1 MLASTFATL
10 GRPESV
16 ISLRGSSTQNLAVCE
31 RVAYPPDN
39 MTLSS
44 SPQNYGKRDWLPWL
58 AVALALSAALRLWTI
73 VTTSPNLYPDSYQYL
88 ELARRLGDLD
98 LAADVGQRTPLYPAM
113 LLILG
118 NDPDLVRLAQMV
130 FGLAIVAAVFSVIWM
145 LTHNAWSA
153 CVGSL
158 LYGLNLAQLR
168 FESDV
173 LTETLTAL
181 LLTLSAAFLTWLW
194 ADRSRH
200 VQSKA
205 FVAAVCAGLVPL
217 ARPVYAFV
225 PVLAALALLVWV
237 PRSPRRLA
245 ILALVSAAAFLPM
258 LAWSTYNYSRLDTF
272 GLNTMTG
279 FNLTN
284 KTNDYVQDA
293 PEEYAQIRDIYVAF
307 RDAHRDEHLFNIGH
321 TTTDMM
327 AATGQSYPELS
338 KTVLGMNL
346 GLIRTHQGEYW
357 KNVGRVF
364 AEFWKGTGYD
374 ESLPRLGGVTPAAW
388 VAQKWSAMLLN
399 LVFLLLVALWA
410 IRALVRWTWPPLTPL
425 VWMSAVPIVAA
436 ALCALVEDGS
446 NARFGMPTQPLV
458 VCVLVVATTLA
469 VERRRTHD
477 SGPDIGRSP
486 LVT

>member
-1 MLASTFATL
+1 M
-10 GRPESV
+10 GG
-16 ISLRGSSTQNLAVCE
+16 RGSAETSRDLMGMSAKSSSGLQLAVCG
-31 RVAYPPDN
+31 RVTYPPAT

-44 SPQNYGKRDWLPWL
+44 SQPNHGKRDWLPWL

-73 VTTSPNLYPDSYQYL
+73 VTTSPNLYPDSHQYL
-88 ELARRLGDLD
+88 ELARRMGSLD
-98 LAADVGQRTPLYPAM
+98 LAADVGQRTPLYPGM
-113 LLILG
+113 LLVLG
-118 NDPDLVRLAQMV
+118 NDADLVRLAQML

-168 FESDV
+168 FESDL

-181 LLTLSAAFLTWLW
+181 LLAVSAAFLTWLW
-194 ADRSRH
+194 ADRGRH

-205 FVAAVCAGLVPL
+205 WVAALCAGMVPL

-225 PVLAALALLVWV
+225 PVLTAVALLVWV

-245 ILALVSAAAFLPM
+245 ILALVSTAAFLPM

-293 PEEYAQIRDIYVAF
+293 PEEYATIRNIYVAF

-327 AATGQSYPELS
+327 AATGQTYPELS
-338 KTVLGMNL
+338 RTVLSMNL
-346 GLIRTHQGEYW
+346 GLIRTHQTEYW
-357 KNVGRVF
+357 KNVGRVL

-374 ESLPRLGGVTPAAW
+374 ESLPRLWGATSTAW
-388 VAQKWSAMLLN
+388 TVQKWSAMLLN
-399 LVFLLLVALWA
+399 LIFLLLVGFWV
-410 IRALVRWTWPPLTPL
+410 IRALARRTWPRLTPL

-436 ALCALVEDGS
+436 TLCALVEDGS

-458 VCVLVVATTLA
+458 VCVLMVAVTLA
-469 VERRRTHD
+469 VERRRTD
-477 SGPDIGRSP
+477 DPVQTRAGVP
-486 LVT
+486 T

>member
-1 MLASTFATL
+1 MLAAF
-10 GRPESV
+10 
-16 ISLRGSSTQNLAVCE
+16 E
-31 RVAYPPDN
+31 RMTYPPGT
-39 MTLSS
+39 MTLLSS
-44 SPQNYGKRDWLPWL
+44 LKSHGRRDWLPWL
-58 AVALALSAALRLWTI
+58 AVSLALSAALRLWTI

-88 ELARRLGDLD
+88 ELARRMGGLD

-118 NDPDLVRLAQMV
+118 NDADLVRLAQMV
-130 FGLAIVAAVFSVIWM
+130 FGLAIVAAVFSIIWM

-153 CVGSL
+153 CAGSL

-173 LTETLTAL
+173 LTETLTTL
-181 LLTLSAAFLTWLW
+181 LITLSAAFLTWLW
-194 ADRSRH
+194 AERSRH

-205 FVAAVCAGLVPL
+205 CVAALCAGLVPL

-225 PVLAALALLVWV
+225 PVLAAVALLLWV

-245 ILALVSAAAFLPM
+245 ILALVSITAFLPM
-258 LAWSTYNYSRLDTF
+258 LVWSTYNYARLDAF

-293 PEEYAQIRDIYVAF
+293 PEEYAKIRDIYVAF

-321 TTTDMM
+321 TTNDMM
-327 AATGQSYPELS
+327 AATGQTYPELS
-338 KTVLGMNL
+338 RTALRMNL
-346 GLIRTHQGEYW
+346 GLIRTHQSEYW

-374 ESLPRLGGVTPAAW
+374 ESLPRLGGATSAAW
-388 VAQKWSAMLLN
+388 TIQKWSAMLLN
-399 LVFLLLVALWA
+399 LIFLLLVGFWV
-410 IRALVRWTWPPLTPL
+410 IRALARRTWPPLTPL

-436 ALCALVEDGS
+436 TLCALVEDGS

-458 VCVLVVATTLA
+458 VCVLMVAVTLA
-469 VERRRTHD
+469 VERRRTDD
-477 SGPDIGRSP
+477 SRPDTARSP
-486 LVT
+486 FAT